1 MYKGVLRQKDKKKV
15 TKEKKEKNYKYKQ
28 ARQTKQRLMLASRG
42 DPKEREVFLLGRYG
56 DVRDANEMR
65 MGMARF
71 SYENVK
77 LLNC

>member
-15 TKEKKEKNYKYKQ
+15 TKEKNKRTGQ

-42 DPKEREVFLLGRYG
+42 DPERKEAVFYWDDTGTYAMRTRCEWEWLGFL
-56 DVRDANEMR
+56 MK
-65 MGMARF
+65 
-71 SYENVK
+71 NVK

>member
-42 DPKEREVFLLGRYG
+42 DPERKEAVFYWDDTGTYAMRTRCEWEWLGFL
-56 DVRDANEMR
+56 M
-65 MGMARF
+65 
-71 SYENVK
+71 K
-77 LLNC
+77 TLNC

>member
-1 MYKGVLRQKDKKKV
+1 MYKGALRQKDKKKV
-15 TKEKKEKNYKYKQ
+15 TKEKITQRTGQ

-42 DPKEREVFLLGRYG
+42 VPERKEAVFLLGRYG